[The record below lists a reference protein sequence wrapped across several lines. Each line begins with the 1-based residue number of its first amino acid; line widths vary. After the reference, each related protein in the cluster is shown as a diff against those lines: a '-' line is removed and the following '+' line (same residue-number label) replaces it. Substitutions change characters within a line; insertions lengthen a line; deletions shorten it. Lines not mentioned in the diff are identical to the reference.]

1 MTSIVYMVDI
11 ARFKRSDNLP
21 CATVGAESNSLYATG
36 LAGEVYN
43 CSREPVLEAS

>member
-1 MTSIVYMVDI
+1 MVDI

-21 CATVGAESNSLYATG
+21 CAIVGAESYSLKETG

-43 CSREPVLEAS
+43 CSKEPVLEASYMQL